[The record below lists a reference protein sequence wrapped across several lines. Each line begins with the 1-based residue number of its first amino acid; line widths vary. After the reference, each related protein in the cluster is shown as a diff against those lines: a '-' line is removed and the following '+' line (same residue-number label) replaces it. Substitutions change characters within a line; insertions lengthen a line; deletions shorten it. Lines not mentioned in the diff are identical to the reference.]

1 MAKSQEIAK
10 EKQGQTPKEQSTNVY
25 VITAEVTYLLSTG
38 ENNDTEYSVDGVF
51 ATLEQAKKFA
61 NCVFRDKC
69 KAIVKDCEDP
79 SGVEVR
85 KHTYNKRYKN
95 GVVYMR
101 LANIYG
107 LDADVATDA
116 RFSVKVFEVP
126 FCDI

>member
-1 MAKSQEIAK
+1 MAKSQEIT
-10 EKQGQTPKEQSTNVY
+10 QQFPNVY
-25 VITAEVTYLLSTG
+25 VITVEIDNILFTG
-38 ENNDTEYSVDGVF
+38 YINETNYYVDGAF
-51 ATLEQAKKFA
+51 ATLKEAKMFA
-61 NCVFRDKC
+61 NHVFRDKC

-85 KHTYNKRYKN
+85 KHAYNKRYKN

-116 RFSVKVFEVP
+116 RLSVKVYEVP